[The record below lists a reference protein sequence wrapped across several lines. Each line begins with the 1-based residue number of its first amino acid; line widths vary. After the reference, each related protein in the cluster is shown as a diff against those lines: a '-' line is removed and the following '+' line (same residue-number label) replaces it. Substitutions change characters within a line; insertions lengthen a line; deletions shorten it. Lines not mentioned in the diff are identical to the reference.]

1 MSVADDLA
9 IVAEQEANLIFD
21 GFDEDKA
28 YEIGSYI
35 REGGRGLSKGLVAG
49 VFTWDRTLFWGAT
62 AGSTSTNWS
71 WATRKVSLVKIMF
84 KSSYRIVL
92 ERGDKPRVLEPNWG
106 MEPSQYA
113 IAGGAFP
120 VRVKNVGIIGAVA
133 VSGLHERDDHEF
145 ARSAIARSLGHP
157 ADAYALSPLA

>member
-1 MSVADDLA
+1 MSAEDDLKI
-9 IVAEQEANLIFD
+9 IVEQEAKLVFD
-21 GFDEDKA
+21 GFDEDRA
-28 YEIGSYI
+28 YEIGSLI
-35 REGGRGLSKGLVAG
+35 RENGKAIGKGLVAG

-71 WATRKVSLVKIMF
+71 WATRKVGLVKVMF

-92 ERGDKPRVLEPNWG
+92 ERGADKPRLLEPQWG
-106 MEPSQYA
+106 MDTTQYA

-120 VRVKNVGIIGAVA
+120 IRVNGVGIIGAVA

-145 ARSAIARSLGHP
+145 ARSAIARSLGLD
-157 ADAYALSPLA
+157 ANAYALPAA

>member
-1 MSVADDLA
+1 MSAEDDLK
-9 IVAEQEANLIFD
+9 IIAEQESKLVFD
-21 GFDEDKA
+21 RFDEDVA
-28 YEIGSYI
+28 YEIGSLI
-35 REGGRGLSKGLVAG
+35 RDAGKGIDKGLVAG

-71 WATRKVSLVKIMF
+71 WATRKVGLVKIMF
-84 KSSYRIVL
+84 KSSYRVVL
-92 ERGDKPRVLEPNWG
+92 ERGDKPRMLEPQWG
-106 MEPSQYA
+106 MDLSQYA

-145 ARSAIARSLGHP
+145 ARSAIAQVLGLG
-157 ADAYALSPLA
+157 ADAYALPAA

>member
-1 MSVADDLA
+1 MSAEEDLK
-9 IVAEQEANLIFD
+9 IIAEQESKLVFD
-21 GFDEDKA
+21 QFDEDVA
-28 YEIGSYI
+28 YQIGSLI
-35 REGGRGLSKGLVAG
+35 REDGKAIGKGLVAG

-71 WATRKVSLVKIMF
+71 WATRKVGLVKIMF

-92 ERGDKPRVLEPNWG
+92 ERGDKPRLLEPQWG
-106 MEPSQYA
+106 MEPTQYA

-120 VRVKNVGIIGAVA
+120 IRVKSVGIIGAVA

-145 ARSAIARSLGHP
+145 ARSAIARVLGLEST
-157 ADAYALSPLA
+157 AYALPPA

>member
-1 MSVADDLA
+1 MSTEDDLR
-9 IVAEQEANLIFD
+9 IIAEQEATLVFD

-35 REGGRGLSKGLVAG
+35 REAGRGLDKGLVAG

-62 AGSTSTNWS
+62 AGSTSGNWS
-71 WATRKVSLVKIMF
+71 WATRKVALVKIMF

-92 ERGDKPRVLEPNWG
+92 ERGDKPRLLDPQWG
-106 MEPSQYA
+106 LDPTQYA
-113 IAGGAFP
+113 LAGGAFP
-120 VRVKNVGIIGAVA
+120 IRVRNVGIIGAVA

-145 ARSAIARSLGHP
+145 ARAAIARSLGH
-157 ADAYALSPLA
+157 DARTLALASL

>member
-1 MSVADDLA
+1 MSAEDEIKV
-9 IVAEQEANLIFD
+9 IAEQEAKLVFD

-28 YEIGSYI
+28 YEIGTYI
-35 REGGRGLSKGLVAG
+35 REAGKAIGKGLVAG
-49 VFTWDRTLFWGAT
+49 VFLWDRTLFWSAT
-62 AGSTSTNWS
+62 PGSTSTNWH

-92 ERGDKPRVLEPNWG
+92 ERGDKPRLLEPNWG
-106 MEPSQYA
+106 MDPTEYA
-113 IAGGAFP
+113 ISGGAFP
-120 VRVKNVGIIGAVA
+120 IRVNKVGIIGAVA

-157 ADAYALSPLA
+157 ADAFALPLV